1 MIDLNQVIKV
11 INYTDNHIL
20 SLYILNHLF
29 LVGKICSISS
39 ASSILWSFCAP
50 AAVAAEAFLPWN
62 LTGLLK
68 SFFNR
73 G

>member
-1 MIDLNQVIKV
+1 ML
-11 INYTDNHIL
+11 
-20 SLYILNHLF
+20 
-29 LVGKICSISS
+29 SISW

-62 LTGLLK
+62 LIGLLK
-68 SFFNR
+68 TFLNL